1 MIPKDPAANVEW
13 RSRMWD
19 EARSDTVFQ
28 RGLLARVRED
38 AVLWFGLFVWTFDPR
53 REEGRRTLPMILWPA
68 QEKALGDIVGAI
80 DGQHDL
86 VCDKSRDEGLT
97 WLVLGEFARR
107 FCVER
112 ECPMTCIS
120 RVEDCVDRRGD
131 PDALFWKL
139 DFLLGALPPWVVEAE
154 EIERRYLHFG
164 NRRTFS
170 TIDGRAT
177 TGDVGAGGRQ
187 RAMFFDEFARVPD
200 DEEACASSKDT
211 SRCRIFVSTPQ
222 VTGRAFKRMR
232 FEGKIPVTT
241 LHWSGD
247 PRKNAG
253 LYRAHG
259 GVLEV
264 TDKGYSFAEGYPFVL
279 DGKVR
284 SPWYDKEDRERSRL
298 EMAENVDIEYVRSGT
313 MVFDMDVLAQ
323 VRAQDV
329 KEPLTRYDWMD
340 GMWIPGGRGRLAV
353 WEEPRSDTNYC
364 VGSDV
369 SMGQGASNSV
379 SVVVDMESGRK
390 VAELAAA
397 DLMPEEYAVWAAALC
412 RRYGGA
418 TGVAFHAWE
427 QNGPGLIF
435 GRTLLRAGERYIYW
449 QRQERKDRPLATG
462 RGVTRI
468 PGWVSSRTNKFMLLG
483 ELNTALKRGSY
494 VERCADAVKECEGYV
509 IHESGEVGPVFFR
522 DDTSGAKATHGDRV
536 IANGLAVLGMR
547 EQAKVPPP
555 AEVPAWNSWA
565 RIEAEILA
573 ERDKKDESWVTIE
586 VA

>member
-1 MIPKDPAANVEW
+1 MISKNPIENVKW
-13 RSRMWD
+13 RSLMWD
-19 EARSDTVFQ
+19 ESRSDVVLQ
-28 RGLLARVRED
+28 RGLIQRIRED
-38 AVLWFGLFVWTFDPR
+38 AGFWFDGFVWTFDPR
-53 REEGRRTLPMILWPA
+53 REEGCRTLPMVLWDA
-68 QEKALGDIVGAI
+68 QEKTLADIVEAV
-80 DGQHDL
+80 DLQHDL
-86 VCDKSRDEGLT
+86 VADKSRDEGLT

-139 DFLLGALPPWVVEAE
+139 DFLLAALPPWVVRAD

-164 NRRTFS
+164 NRRTLS

-241 LHWSGD
+241 LHWSTD

-253 LYRAHG
+253 LYRSHG
-259 GVLEV
+259 GALEV
-264 TDKGYSFAEGYPFVL
+264 VDKGYSFAEGYPFVL

-329 KEPLTRYDWMD
+329 REPAMRYDWID
-340 GMWIPGGRGRLAV
+340 GMWIPGGRARLHV
-353 WEEPRSDTNYC
+353 WEEPRAETNYC

-379 SVVVDMESGRK
+379 SVVVDVEGGRK
-390 VAELAAA
+390 VAELAAS
-397 DLMPEEYAVWAAALC
+397 DLMPEEYAVWVAALC

-427 QNGPGLIF
+427 QNGPGLVF
-435 GRTLLRAGERYIYW
+435 GKTLLRAGERYIYW
-449 QRQERKDRPLATG
+449 QRDERKDRPLATG
-462 RGVTRI
+462 RGKTRN
-468 PGWVSSRTNKFMLLG
+468 PGWVSSRTNKFQLLG
-483 ELNTALKRGSY
+483 ELNSALKHGTF
-494 VERCADAVKECEGYV
+494 VERSGEAVKEAESYV
-509 IHESGEVGPVFFR
+509 IHDSGEVGPVSYR
-522 DDTSGAKATHGDRV
+522 DATSGAKATHGDRV
-536 IANGLAVLGMR
+536 IAAGLAVLGMR
-547 EQAKVPPP
+547 EQARVP
-555 AEVPAWNSWA
+555 VPIQQPSWNSWE
-565 RIEAEILA
+565 RIEGEILA
-573 ERDKKDESWVTIE
+573 EREKKDDWVTVE
-586 VA
+586 V